1 VPAQANSWVKG
12 PPEYHYLGWAVRPPP
27 LEPPLEC
34 PWLDTVEPPDEDDE
48 PDEDDPDED
57 DPDDALGEDDEL
69 PLEDGE
75 LAKAPLGS
83 GRGLPPSLRGR
94 TRVYPTPFTARA
106 APVPSF
112 PSSSITTTDEP

>member
-1 VPAQANSWVKG
+1 LGADTCEFLAEG
-12 PPEYHYLGWAVRPPP
+12 PPEYHYLGWAVRPEPP
-27 LEPPLEC
+27 PESPLEC
-34 PWLDTVEPPDEDDE
+34 PWLDTVEPPDEDDDPDDDE
-48 PDEDDPDED
+48 PDEDP
-57 DPDDALGEDDEL
+57 PDDDDEL

-75 LAKAPLGS
+75 LAKVLLGS
-83 GRGLPPSLRGR
+83 GRGPLPPSLRGR